1 MSFNNKI
8 KNFLLSQYN
17 TIDDYFPIT
26 KAHFFKFLIDK
37 VTGISFYKKKEIHVN
52 FIITSKA
59 EIRVFTPILN
69 YVIDSRI
76 KLNCHLYYAKNDLNF
91 DILLENKIKNSEH
104 VTIQSSPFYLLN
116 YSHSVNLICLDH
128 QKYNK
133 AHKIGINIIESINKK
148 NSKTVCIQH
157 GGNQDDYVKGQLTS
171 KSINQIVFGELIYN
185 RFIEAGYHKNH
196 VFLTGNPLHDKLVKT
211 KQNLNLNDS
220 RKIISLITCMHTE
233 YDNKSNP
240 KACYIEYLKNIYQSI
255 NFEDSILVIKMHPYD
270 SLTDNLYERVMLELK
285 ITTDDIKIV
294 HADNLEYSV
303 YDIISVS
310 DLVLSRASTIIE
322 EALMLKKNVI
332 AYDLFEDGSSMYY
345 DFLLKYRSY
354 NKIISDPE
362 QLASVIKKNIK
373 KPLYN
378 ENDIDELIKNSTY
391 KLDGKSTSRII
402 DAIRVISRTQ

>member
-1 MSFNNKI
+1 
-8 KNFLLSQYN
+8 
-17 TIDDYFPIT
+17 
-26 KAHFFKFLIDK
+26 
-37 VTGISFYKKKEIHVN
+37 
-52 FIITSKA
+52 
-59 EIRVFTPILN
+59 
-69 YVIDSRI
+69 
-76 KLNCHLYYAKNDLNF
+76 
-91 DILLENKIKNSEH
+91 
-104 VTIQSSPFYLLN
+104 
-116 YSHSVNLICLDH
+116 
-128 QKYNK
+128 
-133 AHKIGINIIESINKK
+133 
-148 NSKTVCIQH
+148 
-157 GGNQDDYVKGQLTS
+157 
-171 KSINQIVFGELIYN
+171 
-185 RFIEAGYHKNH
+185 
-196 VFLTGNPLHDKLVKT
+196 
-211 KQNLNLNDS
+211 
-220 RKIISLITCMHTE
+220 
-233 YDNKSNP
+233 
-240 KACYIEYLKNIYQSI
+240 
-255 NFEDSILVIKMHPYD
+255 MHPYD

-294 HADNLEYSV
+294 YADNLEYSV

-354 NKIISDPE
+354 NKIISNAE